1 MNENSSRAFAKLLR
15 DEILQLMDVMGL
27 IAEPKEELLD
37 ADIEKLIEERQ
48 AARKAKNF
56 ARADEIR
63 NGHHTSRHE
72 RRSKMEKSII
82 SLEDSLDSVFGLSSK
97 DWKLYSPLTLAYLGD
112 AVYEMVIR
120 TICVK
125 RTNMQTQKLHRKVT
139 GYVSAK
145 AQAKMMDALIGELTE
160 EEESIYRRGR
170 NSKPYTKAKNASME
184 EYLKATGFEALVG
197 YLYLQKEYERMNALI
212 AHGIEALQ
220 EK

>member
-1 MNENSSRAFAKLLR
+1 
-15 DEILQLMDVMGL
+15 
-27 IAEPKEELLD
+27 
-37 ADIEKLIEERQ
+37 
-48 AARKAKNF
+48 
-56 ARADEIR
+56 
-63 NGHHTSRHE
+63 
-72 RRSKMEKSII
+72 MEKSII
-82 SLEDSLDSVFGLSSK
+82 SLEDSLDTVFGLSSK

-145 AQAKMMDALIGELTE
+145 AQAKMMDTLIGELTE

-197 YLYLQKEYERMNALI
+197 YLYLQKEYERMNVLI
-212 AHGIEALQ
+212 ARGIEALQ
-220 EK
+220 ET

>member
-1 MNENSSRAFAKLLR
+1 
-15 DEILQLMDVMGL
+15 
-27 IAEPKEELLD
+27 
-37 ADIEKLIEERQ
+37 
-48 AARKAKNF
+48 
-56 ARADEIR
+56 
-63 NGHHTSRHE
+63 
-72 RRSKMEKSII
+72 MEKSII

-125 RTNMQTQKLHRKVT
+125 RTNMQTQKMHRKVT

>member
-1 MNENSSRAFAKLLR
+1 
-15 DEILQLMDVMGL
+15 
-27 IAEPKEELLD
+27 
-37 ADIEKLIEERQ
+37 
-48 AARKAKNF
+48 
-56 ARADEIR
+56 
-63 NGHHTSRHE
+63 
-72 RRSKMEKSII
+72 MEKSIM

-125 RTNMQTQKLHRKVT
+125 RANMQTQKLHRKVT

>member
-1 MNENSSRAFAKLLR
+1 
-15 DEILQLMDVMGL
+15 
-27 IAEPKEELLD
+27 
-37 ADIEKLIEERQ
+37 
-48 AARKAKNF
+48 
-56 ARADEIR
+56 
-63 NGHHTSRHE
+63 
-72 RRSKMEKSII
+72 MEKSII

-197 YLYLQKEYERMNALI
+197 NLYLQKEYERMNALI

>member
-1 MNENSSRAFAKLLR
+1 
-15 DEILQLMDVMGL
+15 
-27 IAEPKEELLD
+27 
-37 ADIEKLIEERQ
+37 
-48 AARKAKNF
+48 
-56 ARADEIR
+56 
-63 NGHHTSRHE
+63 
-72 RRSKMEKSII
+72 MEKSII

-145 AQAKMMDALIGELTE
+145 AQTKMMDALIGELTE

-220 EK
+220 GK

>member
-1 MNENSSRAFAKLLR
+1 
-15 DEILQLMDVMGL
+15 
-27 IAEPKEELLD
+27 
-37 ADIEKLIEERQ
+37 
-48 AARKAKNF
+48 
-56 ARADEIR
+56 
-63 NGHHTSRHE
+63 
-72 RRSKMEKSII
+72 MEKSII

-97 DWKLYSPLTLAYLGD
+97 DWKLYPPLTLAYLGD

-145 AQAKMMDALIGELTE
+145 AQAKMMGALIGELTE

>member
-1 MNENSSRAFAKLLR
+1 
-15 DEILQLMDVMGL
+15 
-27 IAEPKEELLD
+27 
-37 ADIEKLIEERQ
+37 
-48 AARKAKNF
+48 
-56 ARADEIR
+56 
-63 NGHHTSRHE
+63 
-72 RRSKMEKSII
+72 MEKSII

-97 DWKLYSPLTLAYLGD
+97 DWKAVFPADAGISGG

>member
-1 MNENSSRAFAKLLR
+1 
-15 DEILQLMDVMGL
+15 
-27 IAEPKEELLD
+27 
-37 ADIEKLIEERQ
+37 
-48 AARKAKNF
+48 
-56 ARADEIR
+56 
-63 NGHHTSRHE
+63 
-72 RRSKMEKSII
+72 MEKSII
-82 SLEDSLDSVFGLSSK
+82 SLEDSLDTVFGLSSK

-145 AQAKMMDALIGELTE
+145 AQAKMVDVLLGELTE

-184 EYLKATGFEALVG
+184 EYLKATGFEALIG

-220 EK
+220 AEQK

>member
-1 MNENSSRAFAKLLR
+1 
-15 DEILQLMDVMGL
+15 
-27 IAEPKEELLD
+27 
-37 ADIEKLIEERQ
+37 
-48 AARKAKNF
+48 
-56 ARADEIR
+56 
-63 NGHHTSRHE
+63 
-72 RRSKMEKSII
+72 MEKSII

-197 YLYLQKEYERMNALI
+197 YLYLPKEYERMNALI

-220 EK
+220 GK

>member
-1 MNENSSRAFAKLLR
+1 
-15 DEILQLMDVMGL
+15 
-27 IAEPKEELLD
+27 
-37 ADIEKLIEERQ
+37 
-48 AARKAKNF
+48 
-56 ARADEIR
+56 
-63 NGHHTSRHE
+63 
-72 RRSKMEKSII
+72 MEKSII

-125 RTNMQTQKLHRKVT
+125 RANMQTQKLHRKVT

-220 EK
+220 EN

>member
-1 MNENSSRAFAKLLR
+1 
-15 DEILQLMDVMGL
+15 
-27 IAEPKEELLD
+27 
-37 ADIEKLIEERQ
+37 
-48 AARKAKNF
+48 
-56 ARADEIR
+56 
-63 NGHHTSRHE
+63 
-72 RRSKMEKSII
+72 MEKSII

-125 RTNMQTQKLHRKVT
+125 RANMQTQKLHRKVT

-145 AQAKMMDALIGELTE
+145 AQAKMMDALAGELTE

-184 EYLKATGFEALVG
+184 EYLKATGFEALIG

>member
-1 MNENSSRAFAKLLR
+1 
-15 DEILQLMDVMGL
+15 
-27 IAEPKEELLD
+27 
-37 ADIEKLIEERQ
+37 
-48 AARKAKNF
+48 
-56 ARADEIR
+56 
-63 NGHHTSRHE
+63 
-72 RRSKMEKSII
+72 MEKSII
-82 SLEDSLDSVFGLSSK
+82 SLEDSLDSAFGLSSK

-125 RTNMQTQKLHRKVT
+125 RANMQTQKLHRKVT

>member
-1 MNENSSRAFAKLLR
+1 
-15 DEILQLMDVMGL
+15 
-27 IAEPKEELLD
+27 
-37 ADIEKLIEERQ
+37 
-48 AARKAKNF
+48 
-56 ARADEIR
+56 
-63 NGHHTSRHE
+63 
-72 RRSKMEKSII
+72 MEKSII

-120 TICVK
+120 SICVK

>member
-1 MNENSSRAFAKLLR
+1 
-15 DEILQLMDVMGL
+15 
-27 IAEPKEELLD
+27 
-37 ADIEKLIEERQ
+37 
-48 AARKAKNF
+48 
-56 ARADEIR
+56 
-63 NGHHTSRHE
+63 
-72 RRSKMEKSII
+72 MEKSII

-125 RTNMQTQKLHRKVT
+125 RANMQTQKLHRKVT

-145 AQAKMMDALIGELTE
+145 AQAKMMDALAGELTE

-212 AHGIEALQ
+212 ARGIEAWQ

>member
-1 MNENSSRAFAKLLR
+1 
-15 DEILQLMDVMGL
+15 
-27 IAEPKEELLD
+27 
-37 ADIEKLIEERQ
+37 
-48 AARKAKNF
+48 
-56 ARADEIR
+56 
-63 NGHHTSRHE
+63 
-72 RRSKMEKSII
+72 MEKSII

-125 RTNMQTQKLHRKVT
+125 RANMQTQKLHRKVT

-145 AQAKMMDALIGELTE
+145 AQTKMMDALIGELTE

-170 NSKPYTKAKNASME
+170 NSKPYTKAKNASLE
-184 EYLKATGFEALVG
+184 EYLKATGFEALIG

>member
-1 MNENSSRAFAKLLR
+1 
-15 DEILQLMDVMGL
+15 
-27 IAEPKEELLD
+27 
-37 ADIEKLIEERQ
+37 
-48 AARKAKNF
+48 
-56 ARADEIR
+56 
-63 NGHHTSRHE
+63 
-72 RRSKMEKSII
+72 MEKSII

-145 AQAKMMDALIGELTE
+145 AQAMMMDALIGELTE

>member
-1 MNENSSRAFAKLLR
+1 
-15 DEILQLMDVMGL
+15 
-27 IAEPKEELLD
+27 
-37 ADIEKLIEERQ
+37 
-48 AARKAKNF
+48 
-56 ARADEIR
+56 
-63 NGHHTSRHE
+63 
-72 RRSKMEKSII
+72 MEKSMI

-184 EYLKATGFEALVG
+184 EYLKATGFEALIG

>member
-1 MNENSSRAFAKLLR
+1 
-15 DEILQLMDVMGL
+15 
-27 IAEPKEELLD
+27 
-37 ADIEKLIEERQ
+37 
-48 AARKAKNF
+48 
-56 ARADEIR
+56 
-63 NGHHTSRHE
+63 
-72 RRSKMEKSII
+72 MEKSMI

-212 AHGIEALQ
+212 AHGIETLQ

>member
-1 MNENSSRAFAKLLR
+1 
-15 DEILQLMDVMGL
+15 
-27 IAEPKEELLD
+27 
-37 ADIEKLIEERQ
+37 
-48 AARKAKNF
+48 
-56 ARADEIR
+56 
-63 NGHHTSRHE
+63 
-72 RRSKMEKSII
+72 MEKSII

-160 EEESIYRRGR
+160 EEESIYRKGR

>member
-1 MNENSSRAFAKLLR
+1 
-15 DEILQLMDVMGL
+15 
-27 IAEPKEELLD
+27 
-37 ADIEKLIEERQ
+37 
-48 AARKAKNF
+48 
-56 ARADEIR
+56 
-63 NGHHTSRHE
+63 
-72 RRSKMEKSII
+72 MEKSII

-184 EYLKATGFEALVG
+184 EYLKATGFEALMG
-197 YLYLQKEYERMNALI
+197 YLYLSGKTERMVDLVAL
-212 AHGIEALQ
+212 AMMKTGRAAPEDT
-220 EK
+220 EKTEEEKSDEI

>member
-1 MNENSSRAFAKLLR
+1 
-15 DEILQLMDVMGL
+15 
-27 IAEPKEELLD
+27 
-37 ADIEKLIEERQ
+37 
-48 AARKAKNF
+48 
-56 ARADEIR
+56 
-63 NGHHTSRHE
+63 
-72 RRSKMEKSII
+72 MEKSII

-212 AHGIEALQ
+212 AHGIEALK

>member
-1 MNENSSRAFAKLLR
+1 
-15 DEILQLMDVMGL
+15 
-27 IAEPKEELLD
+27 
-37 ADIEKLIEERQ
+37 
-48 AARKAKNF
+48 
-56 ARADEIR
+56 
-63 NGHHTSRHE
+63 
-72 RRSKMEKSII
+72 MEKSIR
-82 SLEDSLDSVFGLSSK
+82 SFEDSVDEAFHLPEK

-125 RTNMQTQKLHRKVT
+125 RANMQTQKLHRKVT

-170 NSKPYTKAKNASME
+170 NSKPYTKAKNASLE

>member
-1 MNENSSRAFAKLLR
+1 
-15 DEILQLMDVMGL
+15 
-27 IAEPKEELLD
+27 
-37 ADIEKLIEERQ
+37 
-48 AARKAKNF
+48 
-56 ARADEIR
+56 
-63 NGHHTSRHE
+63 
-72 RRSKMEKSII
+72 MEKSII

-97 DWKLYSPLTLAYLGD
+97 DWKLYSTLTLAYLGD

>member
-1 MNENSSRAFAKLLR
+1 
-15 DEILQLMDVMGL
+15 
-27 IAEPKEELLD
+27 
-37 ADIEKLIEERQ
+37 
-48 AARKAKNF
+48 
-56 ARADEIR
+56 
-63 NGHHTSRHE
+63 
-72 RRSKMEKSII
+72 MEKSII

-125 RTNMQTQKLHRKVT
+125 RANMQTQKLHRKVT

-197 YLYLQKEYERMNALI
+197 YIYLQKEYERMNALI

>member
-1 MNENSSRAFAKLLR
+1 
-15 DEILQLMDVMGL
+15 
-27 IAEPKEELLD
+27 
-37 ADIEKLIEERQ
+37 
-48 AARKAKNF
+48 
-56 ARADEIR
+56 
-63 NGHHTSRHE
+63 
-72 RRSKMEKSII
+72 MEKSII
-82 SLEDSLDSVFGLSSK
+82 SLEDSLDSIFGLSSK
-97 DWKLYSPLTLAYLGD
+97 DWKLYSPLKLAYLGD

>member
-1 MNENSSRAFAKLLR
+1 
-15 DEILQLMDVMGL
+15 
-27 IAEPKEELLD
+27 
-37 ADIEKLIEERQ
+37 
-48 AARKAKNF
+48 
-56 ARADEIR
+56 
-63 NGHHTSRHE
+63 
-72 RRSKMEKSII
+72 MEKSII
-82 SLEDSLDSVFGLSSK
+82 SLEDSLDTVFGLSSK

-145 AQAKMMDALIGELTE
+145 AQAKMMDALIGELSE

>member
-1 MNENSSRAFAKLLR
+1 
-15 DEILQLMDVMGL
+15 
-27 IAEPKEELLD
+27 
-37 ADIEKLIEERQ
+37 
-48 AARKAKNF
+48 
-56 ARADEIR
+56 
-63 NGHHTSRHE
+63 
-72 RRSKMEKSII
+72 MEKSII

-145 AQAKMMDALIGELTE
+145 AQAKMMDALIGGLTE

>member
-1 MNENSSRAFAKLLR
+1 
-15 DEILQLMDVMGL
+15 
-27 IAEPKEELLD
+27 
-37 ADIEKLIEERQ
+37 
-48 AARKAKNF
+48 
-56 ARADEIR
+56 
-63 NGHHTSRHE
+63 
-72 RRSKMEKSII
+72 MEKSII
-82 SLEDSLDSVFGLSSK
+82 SLEDSLGSVFGLSSK

-184 EYLKATGFEALVG
+184 EYRKATGFEALVG